1 MSNATAKITR
11 QSTGP
16 EMSDY
21 LDNEIYSLCEAIQD
35 NGQTLKSGGLA
46 SIKFIELFKVSVES
60 GGLVGWWRGWAGG
73 LVHSEAWRQLCWP
86 SSARLNPPIAHRLPP
101 PPLRPA

>member
-21 LDNEIYSLCEAIQD
+21 LDSEIYNLCEAIQD
-35 NGQTLKSGGLA
+35 NGTPLKSGGIA
-46 SIKFIELFKVSVES
+46 TIKFIELFKVSHYF
-60 GGLVGWWRGWAGG
+60 GLLHCVA
-73 LVHSEAWRQLCWP
+73 
-86 SSARLNPPIAHRLPP
+86 
-101 PPLRPA
+101 

>member
-21 LDNEIYSLCEAIQD
+21 LENEIYNLCECIQD

-46 SIKFIELFKVSVES
+46 TIKFIELFKVSFYRS
-60 GGLVGWWRGWAGG
+60 D
-73 LVHSEAWRQLCWP
+73 
-86 SSARLNPPIAHRLPP
+86 
-101 PPLRPA
+101 

>member
-21 LDNEIYSLCEAIQD
+21 LDSEIYNLCDAIRDSGKQ
-35 NGQTLKSGGLA
+35 LKSGGLA
-46 SIKFIELFKVSVES
+46 QIRFIELFKVS
-60 GGLVGWWRGWAGG
+60 
-73 LVHSEAWRQLCWP
+73 
-86 SSARLNPPIAHRLPP
+86 IAS
-101 PPLRPA
+101 